1 MAGLDNNISN
11 IIGKKLPQWVLNQL
25 ETRANQNSKDSRDN
39 DNILYLA
46 NKTAWVRLVSSIN
59 ISQSD
64 QNYFKGILGVSNI
77 IDAESLAKEFI
88 LFGGTS
94 KYLNKD
100 SYKQRSGLGKDG
112 AYGILG
118 TKEIQDFGYRPMPG
132 ITSVNIDTQGRLG
145 SVRSAT
151 INFKCWDKS
160 QLDIIDT
167 LYFKLGFTMFLEW
180 GHTFYYPSK
189 TNKIKSTE
197 EYAIDPFQKN
207 LTKEEISFQIA
218 KSSRASEGNYDA
230 MLGMVTNFNF
240 SYNQEGG
247 YDCTLKII
255 ALGALGDSIKINNA
269 GVLPNLL
276 EEEILLYNDTLNR
289 ITQDLAAKAAAAANV
304 ANIPKLPPK
313 IDQLKADDFFNTY
326 IKPNANPGSNTSAVQ
341 TNAPRGGIALQNN
354 ISAGLNSKYTGGY
367 ITLNGLDK
375 ESYQTIDATFSTP
388 AYGPVYFI
396 RRQKG
401 FIPFREDYIKSVKVT
416 LDTARI
422 LKNINN
428 TVIDGV
434 RGFEDD
440 KAWDFPGNYL
450 DKAKLIVFNQPV
462 TSIKKFF
469 DSLSVQNLLNA
480 FATSQVE
487 SSIKTGTTE
496 LDKVGDFASY
506 NTTYDVKGGTGI
518 IYDIKIERKLWGVSD
533 RTDIVGYVGGNNSG
547 PSFTKSAYSYIS
559 TEEFIPEFKKLLESK
574 APFNVV
580 SITSGNNKT
589 TTVLSIIMPIT
600 KESFSIIA
608 GGEETQQ
615 TQPDG
620 TIKKIPKSK
629 PTYKKENVTFQ
640 LAVEIS
646 IDDSSLISSITVSD
660 TNVIEPLDFAA
671 QKKLVAQDVKEVD
684 TKEEQKKAQ
693 DAITAQI
700 KQAISFQSSLEITL
714 RTIQIHA
721 LNQAI
726 NKSGNDL
733 EIGRKVY
740 KLDMLDSNQRKFTNQ
755 IFTNGIFTSFLDEL
769 LPSKEFPSGK
779 INDSIYKDE
788 NTKVPSADRLKI
800 YSKYG
805 FATSLLGNK
814 ANIDTIEPTN
824 FSQILNAYV
833 VPYQINQEII
843 KGVSTN
849 HPVYIPL
856 SLLLMILNH
865 TCTIYDTKNN
875 DLQTPLVY
883 LDFNTEINFCLSNP
897 KQLTTNP
904 WVTLIPFE
912 GSNSDFA
919 QLFDSNVLEKN
930 NTQISAVSGSTEVVK
945 LYKPETEDLLSGNLP
960 PIKFDTIEISNP
972 YRGKV
977 MNILLNIDYLVKLVE
992 EYSQKNGTNSVY
1004 LKTFLE
1010 QILSDLNKYLG
1021 KFNAFRLAYND
1032 GANTFQIVDDQFLPA
1047 LNGEDQV
1054 TPDNRKDTPNTDNR
1068 TGLPLY
1074 GKTSIAK
1081 SLEIKTEISNKLGNM
1096 IAISAN
1102 STVSNKATLSTNGDA
1117 VGYINTSYVDR
1128 YIPDALE
1135 PTGSGGAKINLD
1147 TIKTS
1152 AAQFNQTII
1161 DFYSKINPSENSVGH
1176 ATNYYIDKMSKIKN
1190 EDFATRAAPMIPVSV
1205 NFTTDGI
1212 SGMGM
1217 GHAFTI
1223 PDQLLPYTYSTRNS
1237 LQNLDPKEKD
1247 SINKVG
1253 FVMIG
1258 LTHTIESNQWNTA
1271 VRANMIFLK
1280 DKTDFK
1286 GEVIKLSPKDEV
1298 FGVDVNNFTTV
1309 NNIQQTNFVAQN
1321 NEGKTSAEK
1330 YLGRT
1335 LTDDE
1340 WNQLVRATFAEASGN
1355 QTERAYV
1362 MGVILNRVRTNFGNY
1377 GRTITAQLTA
1387 KNQFQAVTGTAYEP
1401 GPSINYKTGPNNSAA
1416 DSIYGAAVNI
1426 LSQVP
1431 KNYLSFTSALPSA
1444 YGKGTNIGFIQTLLN
1459 KGGQRI
1465 GDTIFA

>member
-64 QNYFKGILGVSNI
+64 QNYFKSILEVSNI
-77 IDAESLAKEFI
+77 TNAESLAKEFI

-118 TKEIQDFGYRPMPG
+118 TKEIQEFGYRPMPG

-180 GHTFYYPSK
+180 GHTFYYPSG

-218 KSSRASEGNYDA
+218 KSSRKSEGNYDA

-313 IDQLKADDFFNTY
+313 IDAINAEDFFN
-326 IKPNANPGSNTSAVQ
+326 K
-341 TNAPRGGIALQNN
+341 
-354 ISAGLNSKYTGGY
+354 Y
-367 ITLNGLDK
+367 ITYYPERANKYSGGQVSLNALDN
-375 ESYQTIDATFSTP
+375 ESPKTIDAVFDTQ

-396 RRQKG
+396 RKQKG
-401 FIPFREDYIKSVKVT
+401 FIPLSDSYRSLVNVSLDSSRIISKIDSIKSST
-416 LDTARI
+416 GAIGAQDAR
-422 LKNINN
+422 NW
-428 TVIDGV
+428 
-434 RGFEDD
+434 E
-440 KAWDFPGNYL
+440 FPANYL
-450 DKAKLIVFNQPV
+450 ENAKDIIAKPITTTV
-462 TSIKKFF
+462 
-469 DSLSVQNLLNA
+469 NLL
-480 FATSQVE
+480 
-487 SSIKTGTTE
+487 GTLIDVFTVSKLGFQSTE
-496 LDKVGDFASY
+496 LNKANDIGELDIPYKSTNGRSY
-506 NTTYDVKGGTGI
+506 NL
-518 IYDIKIERKLWGVSD
+518 KISRKLWATSE
-533 RTDIVGYVGGNNSG
+533 REDIVDSYGSISNGLSYTN
-547 PSFTKSAYSYIS
+547 SAYYYID
-559 TEEFIPEFKKLLESK
+559 TETFVKQLKNVLQTEKNTFIIK
-574 APFNVV
+574 NVDA
-580 SITSGNNKT
+580 IPNKT
-589 TTVLSIIMPIT
+589 TTTFSFTIPFTRKT
-600 KESFSIIA
+600 KISTKGKIGVDVIN
-608 GGEETQQ
+608 
-615 TQPDG
+615 PDG
-620 TIKKIPKSK
+620 TITKGVKTPDTISEADV
-629 PTYKKENVTFQ
+629 TYQ
-640 LAVEIS
+640 LSVELS
-646 IDDSSLISSITVSD
+646 TDDSSFIKNFTVPE
-660 TNVIEPLDFAA
+660 NVIEPLDFAA

-700 KQAISFQSSLEITL
+700 KQAISLQSSLEITL
-714 RTIQIHA
+714 RAIQIHA

-740 KLDMLDSNQRKFTNQ
+740 KLDMLDSNQRKFTDQ
-755 IFTNGIFTSFLDEL
+755 IFTNGIFTSFLNEL
-769 LPSKEFPSGK
+769 LSGS
-779 INDSIYKDE
+779 IDTSIYKDE
-788 NTKVPSADRLKI
+788 NKTVTPADRLKI

-875 DLQTPLVY
+875 DFQTPLVY

-919 QLFDSNVLEKN
+919 QLFDSKVLEKN

-1047 LNGEDQV
+1047 LSGEDQV
-1054 TPDNRKDTPNTDNR
+1054 TPDNRKDTPDTDNR

-1102 STVSNKATLSTNGDA
+1102 STVSNKAALSTNGDA

-1147 TIKTS
+1147 TIKNS
-1152 AAQFNQTII
+1152 AAQFNQTIT
-1161 DFYSKINPSENSVGH
+1161 DFYSKINPSENSIGH

-1237 LQNLDPKEKD
+1237 LQNLDPKQKD
-1247 SINKVG
+1247 HINKVG

-1286 GEVIKLSPKDEV
+1286 GEVKKLPPKDEV
-1298 FGVDVNNFTTV
+1298 FGVNPNKGSLLHGDINNFVSTGGVGSRVPRNTD
-1309 NNIQQTNFVAQN
+1309 QTISYKVSQN
-1321 NEGKTSAEK
+1321 SQYIFDSNKSLGTSVSSNAH
-1330 YLGRT
+1330 GAR
-1335 LTDDE
+1335 DQSQVGQ
-1340 WNQLVRATFAEASGN
+1340 WQS
-1355 QTERAYV
+1355 
-1362 MGVILNRVRTNFGNY
+1362 TNAWDLMVPAFTPVYAIYDGS
-1377 GRTITAQLTA
+1377 
-1387 KNQFQAVTGTAYEP
+1387 VTN
-1401 GPSINYKTGPNNSAA
+1401 INYYEEGIFIWGWRFTLIGSNSAFYTHL
-1416 DSIYGAAVNI
+1416 DRV
-1426 LSQVP
+1426 VP
-1431 KNYLSFTSALPSA
+1431 KEGASVKKGDLLGFVGKPPPEFRWSPHLHIALQSGKLSTYISND
-1444 YGKGTNIGFIQTLLN
+1444 GKII
-1459 KGGQRI
+1459 
-1465 GDTIFA
+1465 

>member
-64 QNYFKGILGVSNI
+64 QNYFKSILEVSNI
-77 IDAESLAKEFI
+77 TDAESLAKEFI

-118 TKEIQDFGYRPMPG
+118 TKEIQEFGYRPMPG

-180 GHTFYYPSK
+180 GHTVYYPSK

-218 KSSRASEGNYDA
+218 KNSRDSEGNYDA

-313 IDQLKADDFFNTY
+313 IEAINAEDFFN
-326 IKPNANPGSNTSAVQ
+326 K
-341 TNAPRGGIALQNN
+341 
-354 ISAGLNSKYTGGY
+354 Y
-367 ITLNGLDK
+367 ITYYPERANKYSGGQVSLNALDN
-375 ESYQTIDATFSTP
+375 ESPKTIDAAFDTP

-396 RRQKG
+396 RKQKG
-401 FIPFREDYIKSVKVT
+401 FIPLSDSYLSLVKVSLDSNRIISKLDSIKSSTGAIGAQDARNWEFPANYLENAKDILTKPITTIANLLGTVVDVFTVSKLGTGDSELDKANDTGELDIPYKSTNGRSYNLKISRKLWATSEREDLVDSYGSISNGLTYTNSAYYYIDTETFVKQIKNVLQTEKNTFIIKSV
-416 LDTARI
+416 
-422 LKNINN
+422 
-428 TVIDGV
+428 
-434 RGFEDD
+434 
-440 KAWDFPGNYL
+440 
-450 DKAKLIVFNQPV
+450 
-462 TSIKKFF
+462 
-469 DSLSVQNLLNA
+469 DSV
-480 FATSQVE
+480 
-487 SSIKTGTTE
+487 
-496 LDKVGDFASY
+496 
-506 NTTYDVKGGTGI
+506 
-518 IYDIKIERKLWGVSD
+518 
-533 RTDIVGYVGGNNSG
+533 
-547 PSFTKSAYSYIS
+547 P
-559 TEEFIPEFKKLLESK
+559 
-574 APFNVV
+574 
-580 SITSGNNKT
+580 NKT
-589 TTVLSIIMPIT
+589 TTTFSFTIPFTRKAKISVKGKIGADVINPDGSIT
-600 KESFSIIA
+600 K
-608 GGEETQQ
+608 GVKT
-615 TQPDG
+615 PD
-620 TIKKIPKSK
+620 TISEADV
-629 PTYKKENVTFQ
+629 TYQ
-640 LAVEIS
+640 LFVELS
-646 IDDSSLISSITVSD
+646 TDDSSFIKNFTVPE
-660 TNVIEPLDFAA
+660 NVIEPLDFAA

-700 KQAISFQSSLEITL
+700 KQAISLQSSLEITL

-740 KLDMLDSNQRKFTNQ
+740 KLDMLDPNQRKFTNQ

-883 LDFNTEINFCLSNP
+883 LDFNTEVNFCLSNP

-930 NTQISAVSGSTEVVK
+930 NTQISPVSGSTEVVK

-960 PIKFDTIEISNP
+960 PIKFDTTATNFNTTTQNNP

-992 EYSQKNGTNSVY
+992 QYSQKDGTNSVY

-1047 LNGEDQV
+1047 LDGEDQV
-1054 TPDNRKDTPNTDNR
+1054 TPDNRKDTPDTDNR

-1102 STVSNKATLSTNGDA
+1102 STVSNKAALSTNGDA

-1152 AAQFNQTII
+1152 AAQFNQTIT

-1237 LQNLDPKEKD
+1237 LQNLDPKQKD
-1247 SINKVG
+1247 HINKVG

-1286 GEVIKLSPKDEV
+1286 GEVIKLPPKDEV
-1298 FGVDVNNFTTV
+1298 FGVDVNNFITA
-1309 NNIQQTNFVAQN
+1309 NNVQQTNFVAQN

-1340 WNQLVRATFAEASGN
+1340 WNQLIRATFAEASGN

-1377 GRTITAQLTA
+1377 GKTITAQLTA

-1401 GPSINYKTGPNNSAA
+1401 GPSVNYKTGPNTAAA

-1426 LSQVP
+1426 LAQVP

-1459 KGGQRI
+1459 RGGQRI